1 VTKAA
6 LKKLWERD
14 KGQCWHCGTDDDTV
28 VPHHRANRG
37 HGGSKVADRASN
49 VILMCAIHNGLMESD
64 VNVFREAKEFGWK
77 ISRHSVPYQEP
88 IMRFDG
94 RWFILGDMWQLWE
107 IEHGSNTRPS

>member
-1 VTKAA
+1 MNKNS
-6 LKKLWERD
+6 LKRIWKRD

-37 HGGSKVADRASN
+37 HGGSKVADRPSN

-77 ISRHSVPYQEP
+77 ISRHSIPWNEP
-88 IMRFDG
+88 VMNWEG
-94 RWFILGDMWQLWE
+94 RWFLLGDQFEKWE
-107 IEHGSNTRPS
+107 VDHEGSSIR